1 MGNLG
6 KIKIREYLTNKQGI
20 VTGKVVTDGKSRIYR
35 NEYIIESLPNGNI
48 IIKQANGNGD
58 SIEMPPEIDLT
69 EELVAFF
76 GLYSG
81 DGTKGIDDAK
91 NQGIIRVFG
100 YKEVYFSIR
109 RYSPVQGLC
118 RLFLFIGFFLFR
130 LRVSRQMD
138 FPHEVKDNIHF
149 LKTLAVYLLRRMD
162 NDFLYKLIDD
172 SGS

>member
-1 MGNLG
+1 M
-6 KIKIREYLTNKQGI
+6 
-20 VTGKVVTDGKSRIYR
+20 TDG
-35 NEYIIESLPNGNI
+35 GNVNI
-48 IIKQANGNGD
+48 ATVMGD
-58 SIEMPPEIDLT
+58 ALVDGLSDAGSTPARSISKWKKLENA
-69 EELVAFF
+69 V
-76 GLYSG
+76 
-81 DGTKGIDDAK
+81 
-91 NQGIIRVFG
+91 NRRVSG
-100 YKEVYFSIR
+100 YKEVYFSIW

-138 FPHEVKDNIHF
+138 FSHEVKDNIHF

>member
-1 MGNLG
+1 MPDGERTGVIFHNV
-6 KIKIREYLTNKQGI
+6 QI
-20 VTGKVVTDGKSRIYR
+20 VGMTGFVLNNVKR
-35 NEYIIESLPNGNI
+35 
-48 IIKQANGNGD
+48 
-58 SIEMPPEIDLT
+58 
-69 EELVAFF
+69 
-76 GLYSG
+76 
-81 DGTKGIDDAK
+81 
-91 NQGIIRVFG
+91 RVFG

-138 FPHEVKDNIHF
+138 FSHEVKDNIHF